1 MRHPEADTLALE
13 LRSHMADVFEPRD
26 IRRGPDGR
34 SWRFYGRLTA
44 PAADALVALRPPFA
58 RLGYAPFLA
67 DDGVDDLVI
76 AVPAAEVI
84 PAPRRWG
91 LQLGLLLLTAAT
103 LVVTGALLQAARSAP
118 LAFSL
123 GGVLDALAEHSGA
136 GLIFAAAVLL
146 ILGAHEMGHYMAA
159 RRHGL
164 LISLPYFL
172 PAPPPPLGLGTF
184 GAFIAMRSPA
194 PGRAAL
200 FDVALAGPL
209 AGLAAALPILVVG
222 LLTAPLAALPV
233 AVQPPLVAGGL
244 ARLLRGPLPDGMQI
258 DWFAPLLFAAWLGL
272 LATAINL
279 LPIGQLDGGHLAY
292 AALGPGAVWL
302 ARVTWVGL
310 LLLIPFAPTW
320 AVYAVLTLVIG
331 LRHPPPQDDI
341 TPLDGRR
348 RLWALAALILLLLTF
363 SPRPLP

>member
-13 LRSHMADVFEPRD
+13 LRSHMVDVFEPRD

-34 SWRFYGRLTA
+34 AWRFYGRLTA
-44 PAADALVALRPPFA
+44 PAAEALTALQPPFA

-67 DDGVDDLVI
+67 DDGADDLVI

-84 PAPRRWG
+84 PAPLRWG
-91 LQLGLLLLTAAT
+91 LHLALLLLTAAT
-103 LVVTGALLQAARSAP
+103 LIITGALLQAARSGP

-123 GGVLDALAEHSGA
+123 GGILDALAAHGGA
-136 GLIFAAAVLL
+136 GIAFAAALLL
-146 ILGAHEMGHYMAA
+146 ILGAHEMGHYVAA

-172 PAPPPPLGLGTF
+172 PAPPPPLGLGTL
-184 GAFIAMRSPA
+184 GAFISMRSPV
-194 PGRAAL
+194 PGRASL

-209 AGLAAALPILVVG
+209 AGLAVAVPILVVG
-222 LLTAPLAALPV
+222 LLSAPLAALPV
-233 AVQPPLVAGGL
+233 AVQPPLVAGAL
-244 ARLLRGPLPDGMQI
+244 ARLLHGPLADGVQV
-258 DWFAPLLFAAWLGL
+258 DWFTPLLFAAWLGL
-272 LATAINL
+272 LVTAINL

-292 AALGPGAVWL
+292 AALGPKAVWL
-302 ARVTWVGL
+302 ARATWVGL
-310 LLLIPFAPTW
+310 VLLIPFAPTW
-320 AVYAVLTLVIG
+320 AVYAVLTLLIG

-341 TPLDGRR
+341 TPLDPRR
-348 RLWALAALILLLLTF
+348 RAWALVAVVLLLLTF

>member
-34 SWRFYGRLTA
+34 TWRFYGRLTA
-44 PAADALVALRPPFA
+44 PAAEALTVLQPPFA

-67 DDGVDDLVI
+67 DAGADDLVI
-76 AVPAAEVI
+76 AVPAAEVV

-91 LQLGLLLLTAAT
+91 LHLGLLLLTAAT

-118 LAFSL
+118 APFGV
-123 GGVLDALAEHSGA
+123 GGILDALADHGGA
-136 GLIFAAAVLL
+136 GLTFAAALLL
-146 ILGAHEMGHYMAA
+146 ILGAHEMGHYVVA

-172 PAPPPPLGLGTF
+172 PAPPPPLGLGTL
-184 GAFIAMRSPA
+184 GAFISMPSPV

-209 AGLAAALPILVVG
+209 AGLAVALPILVVG

-233 AVQPPLVAGGL
+233 AVQPPLVASGL
-244 ARLLRGPLPDGMQI
+244 ARLLRGSLADGMQV
-258 DWFAPLLFAAWLGL
+258 DWLTPLLFAAWLGL
-272 LATAINL
+272 LVTAINL

-292 AALGPGAVWL
+292 AALGPRAVWL
-302 ARVTWVGL
+302 ARATWGGL
-310 LLLIPFAPTW
+310 VLLIPFAPTW
-320 AVYAVLTLVIG
+320 AVYAVLTLLIG
-331 LRHPPPQDDI
+331 LRHPAPQDDI
-341 TPLDGRR
+341 TPLDSRR
-348 RLWALAALILLLLTF
+348 RGWTLVAALLLLLTF